1 MGIKEK
7 IRGFLDKIFEPPIS
21 FIDLAIEKLKAVN
34 MVIAQG
40 LDVGKYLSVFGDM
53 PKAWQ
58 LVISSALAAT
68 VLLGSLLIF
77 RSLARMYYSSKEG
90 IKWW

>member
-1 MGIKEK
+1 MDLKQQIHA
-7 IRGFLDKIFEPPIS
+7 FLDKIFGPPIS
-21 FIDLAIEKLKAVN
+21 FLDMGIEKLQNVN
-34 MVIAQG
+34 LVTAQG

-53 PKAWQ
+53 PAAWQ
-58 LVISSALAAT
+58 LVISSILISS

-77 RSLARMYYSSKEG
+77 RSIVRLYYSLKEG